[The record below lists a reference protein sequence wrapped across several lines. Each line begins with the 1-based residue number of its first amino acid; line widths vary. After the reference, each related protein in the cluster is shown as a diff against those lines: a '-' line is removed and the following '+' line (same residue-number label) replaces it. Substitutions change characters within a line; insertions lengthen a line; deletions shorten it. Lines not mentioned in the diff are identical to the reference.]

1 MVRTRQ
7 MTRTTYRIRH
17 KTQRLGLVAFLMGSP
32 EGVGSKRHHGI
43 RWRLAPEGLRISS
56 PGLLR
61 SSYPGT
67 MGCGE
72 ATLGPWVASL
82 FSQAP
87 FTQPRWGWIFV
98 RSLPRVAASPQPW
111 ANIRSPL
118 GAKERTAESTRYA
131 KTGRTAYLSDSEI
144 YFSQE

>member
-1 MVRTRQ
+1 MN
-7 MTRTTYRIRH
+7 
-17 KTQRLGLVAFLMGSP
+17 LFF
-32 EGVGSKRHHGI
+32 
-43 RWRLAPEGLRISS
+43 APKGLRISS

-118 GAKERTAESTRYA
+118 WGQKSALPNPPGTLKPEEPKNVALHTAPYPSFRP
-131 KTGRTAYLSDSEI
+131 
-144 YFSQE
+144 